1 MFELWR
7 SPEATTLDTIE
18 GFRWIMDAGFSDQTA
33 LETLAARIGHR
44 HSRVLDA
51 NFTIREVVVS
61 RVKSAH
67 PSYSSIQAKTLDQ
80 QLKIAD
86 CWVLNEIQSIKL
98 APPFPPTEWLEK
110 RVDFDEIDTG
120 NPRDWSH
127 IKMRFTERDELWTFS
142 SPRDYWEGLAGRAG
156 VALIRNGRPIA
167 HVITVMN

>member
-61 RVKSAH
+61 SVKERAPFIFFYSGQDAGSAIKD
-67 PSYSSIQAKTLDQ
+67 SRLLGAK
-80 QLKIAD
+80 
-86 CWVLNEIQSIKL
+86 
-98 APPFPPTEWLEK
+98 
-110 RVDFDEIDTG
+110 
-120 NPRDWSH
+120 
-127 IKMRFTERDELWTFS
+127 
-142 SPRDYWEGLAGRAG
+142 
-156 VALIRNGRPIA
+156 
-167 HVITVMN
+167 